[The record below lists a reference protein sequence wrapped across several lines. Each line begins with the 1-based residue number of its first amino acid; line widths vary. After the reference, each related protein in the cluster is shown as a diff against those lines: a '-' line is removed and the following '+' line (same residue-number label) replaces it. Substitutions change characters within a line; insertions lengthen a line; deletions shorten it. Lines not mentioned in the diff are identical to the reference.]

1 MIEEGHELGFKLRV
15 GRFCRLAG
23 SEFQTSRPMKLKE
36 HRPKD
41 FKLLLG
47 IFKSFLLEDPRVC
60 DVWYL
65 KLTQDGGDV

>member
-1 MIEEGHELGFKLRV
+1 
-15 GRFCRLAG
+15 
-23 SEFQTSRPMKLKE
+23 MKLKE